1 MAAAAAAEAAAATQ
15 QHKNS
20 DGHRTLMGI
29 MYERR
34 EADFDVFGFKSVL
47 QQFFW
52 RGVLKVSS
60 APNKNFIFSK
70 TQFLKPF

>member
-1 MAAAAAAEAAAATQ
+1 MVAAAVQQQQ
-15 QHKNS
+15 QHS
-20 DGHRTLMGI
+20 STRTLMGI
-29 MYERR
+29 MCERR
-34 EADFDVFGFKSVL
+34 ADFDVFGFKSVL

-52 RGVLKVSS
+52 RGVLQVSS